1 MKDRAVVRLK
11 RGEGR
16 TLKGGGAWIYDNEI
30 ERVIGECEN
39 GDLVI
44 VEDFD
49 GYGLGTGFINRN
61 SPIMVRMMSRKRG
74 QEIDE
79 DLLEQRVREAIE
91 YRKKVVD
98 IESCRL
104 IFGEADFLPGI
115 VVDKFADY
123 AAADLVWLTHR
134 QAPWKEAYTPKKN
147 NEITIEA
154 IRRYFNE

>member
-61 SPIMVRMMSRKRG
+61 STIMVRMMSRKRG

-79 DLLEQRVREAIE
+79 DFLEQRVREAIE

-115 VVDKFADY
+115 VVDKVADV
-123 AAADLVWLTHR
+123 LVV
-134 QAPWKEAYTPKKN
+134 
-147 NEITIEA
+147 
-154 IRRYFNE
+154 

>member
-61 SPIMVRMMSRKRG
+61 STIMVRMMSRKRG

-79 DLLEQRVREAIE
+79 DFLEQRVREAIE

-115 VVDKFADY
+115 VVDKFADV
-123 AAADLVWLTHR
+123 LVVQSLAMGIDR
-134 QAPWKEAYTPKKN
+134 WKEV
-147 NEITIEA
+147 IIEKCKIGRA
-154 IRRYFNE
+154 HV

>member
-61 SPIMVRMMSRKRG
+61 STIMVRM
-74 QEIDE
+74 
-79 DLLEQRVREAIE
+79 
-91 YRKKVVD
+91 
-98 IESCRL
+98 CR
-104 IFGEADFLPGI
+104 I
-115 VVDKFADY
+115 
-123 AAADLVWLTHR
+123 
-134 QAPWKEAYTPKKN
+134 
-147 NEITIEA
+147 
-154 IRRYFNE
+154 